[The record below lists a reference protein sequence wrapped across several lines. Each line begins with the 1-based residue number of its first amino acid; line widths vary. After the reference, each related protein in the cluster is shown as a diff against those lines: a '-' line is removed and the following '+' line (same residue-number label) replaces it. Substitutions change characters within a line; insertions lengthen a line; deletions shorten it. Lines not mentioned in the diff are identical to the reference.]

1 MLKLD
6 TYVCDD
12 CGAEF
17 QAACFAE
24 FKKKE
29 RKHKCKTV
37 NKRVA
42 RTRELE
48 QQLVVERANDQA
60 VNAIERH
67 NFNNLLRQGVLIC
80 SQ

>member
-24 FKKKE
+24 FKEKE
-29 RKHKCKTV
+29 KKHKCKTA
-37 NKRVA
+37 NKRVV
-42 RTRELE
+42 RTMELE
-48 QQLVVERANDQA
+48 KQLVAEYV
-60 VNAIERH
+60 VNVIEQH
-67 NFNNLLRQGVLIC
+67 EFDKLVRQGVVVC
-80 SQ
+80 SL